1 MKTVI
6 SETHTKATA
15 SLQKQVEEEL
25 NNEGLEKSIASLL
38 EEKKGRENEDTKG
51 NDERTGR

>member
-15 SLQKQVEEEL
+15 SLQEQIDNEL
-25 NNEGLEKSIASLL
+25 RETKLEVSIASLL
-38 EEKKGRENEDTKG
+38 EKKEEKEKAKNENTPR
-51 NDERTGR
+51 ND